1 VRPGHGQPSQKV
13 GADHVLDALGD
24 DLRPCEFRKK
34 VRISVKLKVNRRRYP
49 WIIRKLLA
57 KTRKA
62 ARREFQSNPRGA
74 AG

>member
-1 VRPGHGQPSQKV
+1 MKNRRRMSEF
-13 GADHVLDALGD
+13 LLCALGCD
-24 DLRPCEFRKK
+24 QRSREFRKE

-49 WIIRKLLA
+49 WIIPKLLA

-62 ARREFQSNPRGA
+62 ASRKFQSNPRGA